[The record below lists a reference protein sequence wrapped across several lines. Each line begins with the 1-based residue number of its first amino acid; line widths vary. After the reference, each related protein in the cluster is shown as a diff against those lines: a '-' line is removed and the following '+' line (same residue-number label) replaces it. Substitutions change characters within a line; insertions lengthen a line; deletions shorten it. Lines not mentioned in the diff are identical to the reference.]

1 MKKFSLTDCEINKEY
16 LVSKL
21 IGDDALIKH
30 ITELGFINGTPIII
44 LNKTKQGIIV
54 KIRDS
59 KLALG
64 YDIAKNIVVCDLSN
78 ILDMQR

>member
-1 MKKFSLTDCEINKEY
+1 MKKFSLTDCEINKGY

-30 ITELGFINGTPIII
+30 ITELGFTNGTPIVI